1 MSRTRAVDPKK
12 SFFTEQDI
20 EAMGI
25 MSAQALRN
33 QRTQGK
39 SVLPYVKF
47 GRAVRY
53 PKKAVAEFVLK
64 HTVQAMKDGED

>member
-1 MSRTRAVDPKK
+1 MKQSKVDPKK
-12 SFFTEQDI
+12 SFFTENDI

-33 QRTQGK
+33 QRAQGK

-53 PKKAVAEFVLK
+53 PKKALAEFILK
-64 HTVQAMKDGED
+64 NTIESQVKL